1 LCHAIARSGA
11 LLTAIVVSAA
21 ARCRSWRCGVR
32 ALFRLRSVA
41 AIGDLAMIARSP
53 HRR

>member
-1 LCHAIARSGA
+1 MCRAIARSGA
-11 LLTAIVVSAA
+11 LLIAIVSAA

-41 AIGDLAMIARSP
+41 AIGNLAMIATSP
-53 HRR
+53 HRQ